1 MPKNK
6 GKGKGGGKRRN
17 TKARQHGK
25 SSKSGTQP
33 CPKAKIVV
41 FVEFSNNT
49 GLDGVRIRIANT
61 TLVQTT
67 VGGTATFENAPL
79 GSKDVVIDTS
89 DVDRLHARVTSTE
102 EIPLVLRAGSVEV
115 VRFVVDARELEL
127 TSVDPRFAPSVEKLS
142 IRYGLRAM
150 ADRPVTV
157 RIVGYDDELLH
168 DVALSE
174 KQKLTGTNKLVEWDG
189 KITKGA
195 KKGRYAGP
203 LDGPFEVQLLS
214 PGWTTQKLPF
224 DIVYASLELELAPWD
239 ELYKAHTKQ
248 KDLAA
253 PTGDAAKLRAWVAYK
268 LNELGFWAGPP
279 DGSENDDLQ
288 RAIRCFRLAH
298 PKLCGFDR
306 DHPFYERVVAPPGKE
321 MVLRADDLSTID
333 RDLQAQLEA
342 GTTPGI
348 VKRAALSNPAA
359 ISTSSE
365 STKLLIDN
373 GRFHISEHSEFGSAN
388 NPLGKFR
395 AEQAWLSRP
404 HVPIRCVVKLLDKRG
419 RPTKAPAAVGRVPV
433 LWTWEDVSEADLRT
447 AGLAPALPTHRP
459 DAPSRVADYV
469 ADTQTTTT
477 PGTRHGVP
485 TTHGGILDGTDDDV
499 LAPLV
504 ASRDL
509 HHGTTAK
516 RAVGMLTRA
525 SDDPQRVHVL
535 GAPVLYLAPSNIAG
549 DSYRVKAALH
559 LDDEPNRQAISGLHA
574 GVAAVRTG
582 LLAVWRR
589 IRVAAY
595 VGWPKRDG
603 FTLAGEL
610 AKVERELDPCLVE
623 LDITAVEE
631 LEAQDLFDDTSFG
644 ALLDDAKIGDPE
656 TDDYLEAV
664 KQRHFSP
671 DSVYPGNPEDCET
684 TFDAFVQQLVPAD
697 SPFAR
702 KLAEAWRTHGQDADV
717 RAAGEHLVAALPV
730 APLVPVTRST
740 AKVTAAQVEELL
752 LPKPIRDEIE
762 AYAAGRS
769 FDAATTGQLHE
780 HLRGQQWTTD
790 KLFAELLGEQLTAVA
805 SRGKF
810 KDDVVALFRSGPLD
824 LRKWVIRR
832 RVGRL
837 AGSIN
842 ARLAEQTDLLTR
854 KHLAAA
860 NKACDGAILLD
871 YATSEPA
878 TIRGEPFVVD
888 GVAFGGLNGV
898 ALLDQGLKSAFYSLA
913 AHELG
918 HCMFLLHW
926 RNAPSAVAANHDQ
939 ADDNCMM
946 SYPVYYTM
954 NECGESDRAAF
965 LQRQYQGSVHST
977 KAHYCFDKFAP
988 HYCGKCN
995 LQIRGW
1001 KLDGGVPD
1009 AAPARVAV
1017 APQRTV
1023 TVKLVRDVVGLDL
1036 VSADYAADDI
1046 TTIGVSF
1053 YPPHTAGAQSS
1064 AHKEFKLSKLADFPR
1079 SFGDSLAAALDP
1091 GTFRVEVH
1099 DPNIAVEVVYVT
1111 LEALRPTYSGGAV
1124 NGWTEFAGDERKR
1137 RALVDVECVPID
1149 TDPHTYRSRYLRLVV
1164 DEYDH
1169 RVLASTKQGLLVTD
1183 MVTATSTVDDDM
1195 VEILD
1200 QKIRVWYDPS

>member
-1 MPKNK
+1 MPKH
-6 GKGKGGGKRRN
+6 KGKGGAGRRN
-17 TKARQHGK
+17 TKARQHGT
-25 SSKSGTQP
+25 SSGSGTQP
-33 CPKAKIVV
+33 CPKAKLVV
-41 FVEFSNNT
+41 TVEFSDTT
-49 GLDGVRIRIANT
+49 GLDGVRIRIAGT

-67 VGGTATFENAPL
+67 AGGGTATFENAPL
-79 GSKDVVIDTS
+79 GSKDVVIDTG
-89 DVDRLHARVTSTE
+89 DVDRLHARVASLE
-102 EIPLVLRAGSVEV
+102 EIPVVLRAGQVER
-115 VRFVVDARELEL
+115 VRFAVDRRELAL
-127 TSVDPRFAPSVEKLS
+127 TSVDPRFAPGVEKLG

-150 ADRPVTV
+150 AEKTVTL
-157 RIVGYDDELLH
+157 RIVGHGDELLH
-168 DVALSE
+168 ELALSD
-174 KQKLTGTNKLVEWDG
+174 KQKQTGTDKLLEWTG
-189 KITKGA
+189 EITKGA
-195 KKGRYAGP
+195 KRGRYACP
-203 LDGPFEVQLLS
+203 LDGPFEVQLQS
-214 PGWTTQKLPF
+214 PGWTTQKLSF
-224 DIVYASLELELAPWD
+224 DIVYAKLELELAPWA
-239 ELYKAHTKQ
+239 ELYQAHTKQ
-248 KDLAA
+248 TDLAA
-253 PTGDAAKLRAWVAYK
+253 PKGDAAKLRAWVAYK

-279 DGSENDDLQ
+279 DGTNNDDLK

-298 PKLCGFDR
+298 PKLCGFDGDR
-306 DHPFYERVVAPPGKE
+306 PFYERVETLAGKE

-333 RDLQAQLEA
+333 KDLQTQLEA
-342 GTTPGI
+342 GTTAGI
-348 VKRAALSNPAA
+348 VGRTALSNPAA
-359 ISTSSE
+359 IAKASE
-365 STKLLIDN
+365 ASKLLVDN
-373 GRFHISEHSEFGSAN
+373 SRFFISERTEFGSVN
-388 NPLGKFR
+388 NPLGKFT
-395 AEQAWLSRP
+395 AEQAWLGRP
-404 HVPIRCVVKLLDKRG
+404 HVPIRCVVKLLDKQG
-419 RPTKAPAAVGRVPV
+419 RPTRAPLAVGQVPI
-433 LWTWEDVSEADLRT
+433 LWTWEDVPEADLR
-447 AGLAPALPTHRP
+447 AAKLAPALPAYRP

-469 ADTQTTTT
+469 ADTQTKTK
-477 PGTRHGVP
+477 PGTRNGVP
-485 TTHGGILDGTDDDV
+485 KTHGGILDGTDDDAV
-499 LAPLV
+499 APLV

-509 HHGTTAK
+509 HHAVTAK

-525 SDDPQRVHVL
+525 SVDPDRAPVR
-535 GAPVLYLAPSNIAG
+535 GAPVIYLATSNIAG
-549 DSYRVKAALH
+549 DSYRVTAKLH
-559 LDDEPNRQAISGLHA
+559 LDDEPNAQALAGLHA
-574 GVAAVRTG
+574 GVAAARSG

-595 VGWPKRDG
+595 VAWPKRDG
-603 FTLAGEL
+603 FTLGDEL
-610 AKVERELDPCLVE
+610 AKVEREFDPCLVE
-623 LDITAVEE
+623 LDVTAVEE
-631 LEAQDLFDDTSFG
+631 LEAQDLFDDTTFG
-644 ALLDDAKIGDPE
+644 ALLDDAKIGDDE
-656 TDDYLEAV
+656 TDEYLEAV
-664 KQRHFSP
+664 KLRQFSK
-671 DSVYPGNPEDCET
+671 DSVYPGDPEECES
-684 TFDAFVQQLVPAD
+684 TFDAFVNQLVPGD

-740 AKVTAAQVEELL
+740 AKVTAAQAEELL
-752 LPKPIRDEIE
+752 LPKPIRDELE

-769 FDAATTGQLHE
+769 FEAANTGQLQE

-790 KLFAELLGEQLTAVA
+790 KLFAELLTGLLTAVA
-805 SRGKF
+805 SRGRF
-810 KDDVVALFRSGPLD
+810 KEDVAELFRADPLD

-837 AGSIN
+837 AGNIN
-842 ARLAEQTDLLTR
+842 ARLAEQTDMLVR

-860 NKACDGAILLD
+860 DKACDGAILLD

-954 NECGESDRAAF
+954 SECGESDRAAF
-965 LQRQYQGSVHST
+965 LRRQYQGSVHST
-977 KAHYCFDKFAP
+977 KAHYCYDKLTP

-1001 KLDGGVPD
+1001 KLDGGVPI
-1009 AAPARVAV
+1009 AAPTRVAV
-1017 APQRTV
+1017 APQHAV

-1053 YPPHTAGAQSS
+1053 YPPHTAGSQSA
-1064 AHKEFKLSKLADFPR
+1064 AHKEFKLAKLADFPR
-1079 SFGDSLAAALDP
+1079 RFGDSLEAALDP

-1099 DPNIAVEVVYVT
+1099 DPNIAASVVYVT
-1111 LEALRPTYSGGAV
+1111 LEALRPTYSGGTV
-1124 NGWTEFAGDERKR
+1124 NGWTEFSGEERKR
-1137 RALVDVECVPID
+1137 RALVDVECAPID

-1169 RVLASTKQGLLVTD
+1169 RVLAGTKQGLLVTD
-1183 MVTATSTVDDDM
+1183 MVTATSTTDEDE

-1200 QKIRVWYDPS
+1200 QKIRVWYDPA